1 MGGVMVAVE
10 AKTEQ
15 EAKEQMEHHKKEAE
29 RYGLIDRGMGCGRYF
44 GEQLLY

>member
-1 MGGVMVAVE
+1 MVAVE

-15 EAKEQMEHHKKEAE
+15 EVKEQLEHHKKGAE
-29 RYGLIDRGMGCGRYF
+29 RYDLIDRGMGCWRYF

>member
-15 EAKEQMEHHKKEAE
+15 EVKEQPEHHKKGAK
-29 RYGLIDRGMGCGRYF
+29 RYGLIDRGMGCWHYF